1 MLPMTRTIGRVAA
14 EVGVN
19 IQTIRYYERR
29 GLLAPPERT
38 RSGYRQYS
46 GDAVSR
52 LRFIRHAQELG
63 FSLSEVKELLGLRVA
78 RAGAAC
84 DAVERSTRQKF
95 ERVKHKI
102 ASLERM
108 QGALERLAEAC
119 KSRRA
124 TEACPILAALDDH
137 VRADD

>member
-1 MLPMTRTIGRVAA
+1 MSRTIGRVAA

-38 RSGYRQYS
+38 KSGYRQYS

-63 FSLSEVKELLGLRVA
+63 FSLNEV
-78 RAGAAC
+78 AA
-84 DAVERSTRQKF
+84 
-95 ERVKHKI
+95 
-102 ASLERM
+102 
-108 QGALERLAEAC
+108 
-119 KSRRA
+119 KS
-124 TEACPILAALDDH
+124 
-137 VRADD
+137 